1 MHLKVL
7 KFHCLNICYYTF
19 RTIEKK
25 MKRITLIFQK
35 GYHIIVVTLD
45 FTHELSLEQQ
55 KKGVDRGLEKRIN
68 RGRRG
73 WRGSKD
79 TPRSSPLNIID
90 DI

>member
-25 MKRITLIFQK
+25 LKRIRLIFQK

-45 FTHELSLEQQ
+45 FTHELSLRAYHSALKLKQ
-55 KKGVDRGLEKRIN
+55 KCNFKCVFLVVVLLCCTITHLFYEFF
-68 RGRRG
+68 
-73 WRGSKD
+73 S
-79 TPRSSPLNIID
+79 
-90 DI
+90 